1 MSIKKKTAKKS
12 VKKVKKDKP
21 QPAGRKSAFSGKKIN
36 KVAKENPRRKG
47 SIGFK
52 SFALI
57 KNGMTYEQYLEAGG
71 RRQDLA
77 FDLTAGH
84 VKLSK

>member
-1 MSIKKKTAKKS
+1 MATQKKHTRKKAAS
-12 VKKVKKDKP
+12 KP
-21 QPAGRKSAFSGKKIN
+21 VGRKSAFSGKKIF
-36 KVAKENPRRKG
+36 KLAKENPRRNG

-57 KNGMTYEQYLEAGG
+57 KNGMSYEQYIAAGG

-77 FDLTAGH
+77 FDLEAKH
-84 VKLSK
+84 VKLAS

>member
-1 MSIKKKTAKKS
+1 MSTKKKTAKKS
-12 VKKVKKDKP
+12 VKKSA
-21 QPAGRKSAFSGKKIN
+21 PAGRKSAFSGKKIN